1 MSGAGTGPARQ
12 GGADVSRVTS
22 ADVARESGVSRTTVS
37 YVLNDT
43 SGTVISEETR
53 RRVRAAADRLGYAP
67 SAAART
73 LRSGRSDLV
82 LCVVPDWP
90 VGPVV
95 DALLDHLTRDLAT
108 RELSVLVHHSR
119 GTRPLADLWRA
130 VTPRAVVGFTAFSD
144 EDEAGMRRAG
154 IPVVATVLDEEP
166 RRPGAFA
173 AGQTQV
179 GRLQVQHLAGAGH
192 RVIGYAS
199 TTDPRL
205 ADFATPRLAG
215 VREECRRLG
224 LPAPRVQAVA
234 VSAESGQA
242 ALDALRAGP
251 EPVSAVAAYNDEVA
265 FAVLAGARTAGLRV
279 PDDVAVIGVD
289 DVPAAQLSAPPLT
302 TVSQSTDLQ
311 ARFLATSVIAALDG
325 EPPPP
330 HPADVLRLVVRES
343 A

>member
-1 MSGAGTGPARQ
+1 VP
-12 GGADVSRVTS
+12 RVTS

-43 SGTVISEETR
+43 TGTVISEETR
-53 RRVRAAADRLGYAP
+53 QRVRAAADRLGYAP

-82 LCVVPDWP
+82 LCAVPDWP
-90 VGPVV
+90 IGPLV
-95 DALLDHLTRDLAT
+95 DALLDHLTRELAA
-108 RELSVLVHHSR
+108 RDLSVLVHHSR
-119 GTRPLADLWRA
+119 GQRPLADLWRA

-144 EDEAGMRRAG
+144 EEEAGMRRAG
-154 IPVVATVLDEEP
+154 IQVVATVLDEEP

-179 GRLQVQHLAGAGH
+179 GRLQAQHLVAAGH
-192 RVIGYAS
+192 RLIGYAS

-205 ADFATPRLAG
+205 ADFAGPRLAG
-215 VREECRRLG
+215 VRQECRRLG
-224 LPAPRVQAVA
+224 LPDPRVQPVD
-234 VSAESGQA
+234 VSAESGRA
-242 ALDALRAGP
+242 AVRALRAGP

-265 FAVLAGARTAGLRV
+265 LAVLAGARAEGVRV

-289 DVPAAQLSAPPLT
+289 DVPAARLAAPPLT
-302 TVSQSTDLQ
+302 TVSQSAALQ
-311 ARFLATSVIAALDG
+311 ARFLSDSVIAALEG
-325 EPPPP
+325 RPAPA
-330 HPADVLRLVVRES
+330 HPADVLQLVVRES

>member
-1 MSGAGTGPARQ
+1 MP
-12 GGADVSRVTS
+12 RVTS

-82 LCVVPDWP
+82 LCVLPDWP

-95 DALLDHLTRDLAT
+95 DALLDHLTRELAT
-108 RELSVLVHHSR
+108 RDLSVLVHHSR
-119 GTRPLADLWRA
+119 GHRPLSDLWRA

-144 EDEAGMRRAG
+144 EEETGMRRAG

-173 AGQTQV
+173 AGQTRV

-192 RVIGYAS
+192 CVLGYAS

-205 ADFATPRLAG
+205 ADFAGPRLAG
-215 VREECRRLG
+215 ARAECRRLG
-224 LPAPRVQAVA
+224 LPDPRVQAVD
-234 VSAESGQA
+234 VSAESGRA
-242 ALDALRAGP
+242 AVRALRAGA

-265 FAVLAGARTAGLRV
+265 FAVLAGARAEGVRV
-279 PDDVAVIGVD
+279 PVDLAVIGVD

-302 TVSQSTDLQ
+302 TVSQSVQLQ
-311 ARFLATSVIAALDG
+311 ARFLSASVIAALDG
-325 EPPPP
+325 APPPA